1 MKAEELYKKDE
12 DITAEGYIYKH
23 TFELDGIR
31 NNLGILGFTLVLPQN
46 NALKALEMARK
57 EEREKAIKVFREM
70 TCKMGIDIPCER
82 CSSTCVIYK
91 FKELLN
97 KEI

>member
-1 MKAEELYKKDE
+1 MKRRRFDRYTFDVIGYSNTFKFLTKEERY
-12 DITAEGYIYKH
+12 
-23 TFELDGIR
+23 
-31 NNLGILGFTLVLPQN
+31 
-46 NALKALEMARK
+46 EMACK

>member
-31 NNLGILGFTLVLPQN
+31 NNLGILGFIIN
-46 NALKALEMARK
+46 CRK
-57 EEREKAIKVFREM
+57 THRSLACGM
-70 TCKMGIDIPCER
+70 
-82 CSSTCVIYK
+82 
-91 FKELLN
+91 
-97 KEI
+97 

>member
-31 NNLGILGFTLVLPQN
+31 VLPQN

-91 FKELLN
+91 FKELLD

>member
-1 MKAEELYKKDE
+1 MKAEEYIDE
-12 DITAEGYIYKH
+12 KFKGNTYTYAYHLCKH
-23 TFELDGIR
+23 AI
-31 NNLGILGFTLVLPQN
+31 
-46 NALKALEMARK
+46 KMARK

-91 FKELLN
+91 FKELLD

>member
-23 TFELDGIR
+23 TFELDGI
-31 NNLGILGFTLVLPQN
+31 LVLPQN